1 MTPVVTFVI
10 PVRHQDNAKDW
21 HALKANLAQTI
32 ASIAGQTHPG
42 WRAVIVAND
51 GADLPKVPTKFE
63 IVRVDFPPNAL
74 HEQRGAD
81 KETFYE
87 AFRVDKGRRVLK
99 GMLAVPDSRFFMI
112 VDDDDLVSN
121 RIVEFAARNTSCP
134 GWTISRGYSWSA
146 NGSLLFDLPDFH
158 HYCGTS
164 LIVRSDLYRLP
175 ERFEDASLEF
185 VTTRLGGHRRIVE
198 LLAEEGNPLQP
209 LPFHGAIY
217 RIGHAG
223 AHSGSSD
230 VLGMYFLKP
239 EMFARPH
246 KLVTNLFRLKFVNRA
261 VTAEFFGPP
270 PRPAVPERAEGE
282 GVFSE
287 R

>member
-1 MTPVVTFVI
+1 MKPAITFII
-10 PVRHQDNAKDW
+10 PVRHQENAKDW
-21 HALKANLAQTI
+21 AALKANLTQTV
-32 ASIAGQTHPG
+32 ASIAGQTYPS
-42 WRAVIVAND
+42 WRAVIVANY
-51 GADLPKVPTKFE
+51 GADLPKVPSKFE
-63 IVRVDFPPNAL
+63 IVRVDFPPNEL

-81 KETFYE
+81 KDVFYE

-121 RIVEFAARNTSCP
+121 RIAEFAAANPSCP
-134 GWTISRGYSWSA
+134 GWTVSRGYSWSA
-146 NGSLLFDLPDFH
+146 NGRLLFDLPDFH

-164 LIVRSDLYRLP
+164 LIIRSDLYSLP
-175 ERFEDASLEF
+175 ERFEDASIEF
-185 VTTRLGGHRRIVE
+185 VTTKLGGHRRIVE
-198 LLAEEGNPLQP
+198 ILAEQGTPLQP

-239 EMFARPH
+239 ETLARPH
-246 KLVTNLFRLKFVNRA
+246 KLVANLFRLKIVNRA
-261 VTAEFFGPP
+261 IIAEFFGAPQQKIVTE
-270 PRPAVPERAEGE
+270 AAETE